1 MAQSLLLNI
10 IVTGAF
16 ALDQS
21 SRGEDASLVQVSE
34 TLQNLL
40 KSIEDEGRTTEGMFR
55 SKQDWCSLSLKADSL
70 SQQTMTESLEQLK
83 SDLKEHE
90 AAVDEATGTVKQIQ
104 VSITLAN
111 HIINRTEEVLQS
123 RRAEEEAD
131 AEAAQ
136 QAQKDLIARQ
146 AATRGKSFL
155 QAEAQKVNASLIAQ
169 RAEQHQR
176 FLSDQA
182 SLLAIVENK
191 RESLSSMQGEL
202 EAEYPLLAQL
212 QELTAQTRRQIADRG
227 ESLQTSSVF
236 SSSAQ
241 DDCQK
246 ASRRA
251 NAQAA
256 ARVGAANS
264 IEAALQVL
272 ETATSARKVQKQQ
285 APLSFVQ
292 FDMEHQSAITAADV
306 FNLFPKARP
315 RRRINL
321 GFSEIQEDSSLMN
334 PGSFQQGSVAQQPA
348 DAKPQITS
356 LLTAL
361 KAEHSSESEHT
372 QWCMQERAR
381 NELQLRLK
389 SDTVD
394 RLDAEISSHTDAQAQ
409 LDEDLSTIDTRV
421 AFLEK
426 AAKDVEV
433 MGKKEKALAENSG
446 RDHQL
451 ATRILD
457 QAVAILSDFEAR
469 GAAEGFPAA
478 VSKGAGSAASALRSA
493 RATFAALNSASG
505 SYLQEVDEALQTVS
519 DAAAEAVHSQKRE
532 RTNIELAKDKHEQ
545 KRSEAIQNRR
555 DVATEVKTAQSFV
568 QQLKAECGSKIYAEE
583 DRRRADQI
591 QALEDAKRTLD
602 GQAVVTVV
610 DRDPYGIDSNTND
623 GSAADKKEL
632 SPMERAAME
641 MGVSTN

>member
-1 MAQSLLLNI
+1 MAQSLLVNVI
-10 IVTGAF
+10 IASAF
-16 ALDQS
+16 ALDQGN
-21 SRGEDASLVQVSE
+21 RGEDASLAQVQE

-40 KSIEDEGRTTEGMFR
+40 KSIEDEGRSAESLFR
-55 SKQDWCSLSLKADSL
+55 SKQDWCSLSLKADDL
-70 SQQTMTESLEQLK
+70 AQQTMTESLEQLK

-104 VSITLAN
+104 ASMALTN
-111 HIINRTEEVLQS
+111 HIINRTEEVLES
-123 RRAEEEAD
+123 RRAEERAD
-131 AEAAQ
+131 AEAAE

-146 AATRGKSFL
+146 AATKGKSFL

-169 RAEQHQR
+169 RVQQHQK

-182 SLLAIVENK
+182 GLLGIMENK
-191 RESLSSMQGEL
+191 KQSLASMQGEL

-227 ESLQTSSVF
+227 ESLQTSSAF
-236 SSSAQ
+236 SSSSQ
-241 DDCQK
+241 EDCQK

-251 NAQAA
+251 DAQAA

-272 ETATSARKVQKQQ
+272 ETATASRKVQKQQ

-292 FDMEHQSAITAADV
+292 FDMGHSAITAADV
-306 FNLFPKARP
+306 FSLFPKNRP
-315 RRRINL
+315 RRRINM
-321 GFSEIQEDSSLMN
+321 GFSEIQEDASLMN
-334 PGSFQQGSVAQQPA
+334 PNSFQQRSSLAQQPE
-348 DAKPQITS
+348 DAKPQITQ

-361 KAEHSSESEHT
+361 KAEHSTESEHA
-372 QWCMQERAR
+372 QWCMQERSR

-389 SDTVD
+389 QDAVD
-394 RLDAEISSHTDAQAQ
+394 QLDAEISSHADAQDQ
-409 LDEDLSTIDTRV
+409 LDADLSAIDTRV

-426 AAKDVEV
+426 AAKDVEA
-433 MGKKEKALAENSG
+433 MGKKEKALADNSG

-478 VSKGAGSAASALRSA
+478 VSKGAGNAASALRSA
-493 RATFAALNSASG
+493 RATFAALNSAAA
-505 SYLQEVDEALQTVS
+505 SYIQEVDKGLQTVS
-519 DAAAEAVHSQKRE
+519 DSAEEAVHSQKRE

-545 KRSEAIQNRR
+545 KRSSAIQNRR
-555 DVATEVKTAQSFV
+555 EVAAEVKEAQSFV
-568 QQLKAECGSKIYAEE
+568 QQLKEECGSKIYAEE
-583 DRRRADQI
+583 DHRRAEQI
-591 QALEDAKRTLD
+591 QALEDAQRTLD
-602 GQAVVTVV
+602 GQAVITVV
-610 DRDPYGIDSNTND
+610 DKDPYGVDGNVND
-623 GSAADKKEL
+623 GSAVAQKEL

-641 MGVSTN
+641 MGVATN